1 VGARPLFFSE
11 MRVFFRTDVNGSQAV
26 KEQRSRGVTG
36 FFVEENVQKHQE
48 KIRELAE
55 AIVTAEGMEL
65 VEAECLRMPSRWLVR
80 IFMDREGGVTL
91 ADCSEISHQLGD
103 VLDVNDCPPGPYT
116 LEVSS
121 PGLDRPLVRDKDFLK
136 YRGSTV
142 NIRLRDK
149 LAGIKHFKGE
159 LIDFIEE
166 AGKNF
171 LVVDVSGM
179 IYRIPREMVSKAHLV
194 YNIEGKKME
203 DN

>member
-1 VGARPLFFSE
+1 MQMLRKRRRNNVAA
-11 MRVFFRTDVNGSQAV
+11 AV
-26 KEQRSRGVTG
+26 KG
-36 FFVEENVQKHQE
+36 FFVAENVQKYQE

-65 VEAECLRMPSRWLVR
+65 VEAECLKMPSRWLIR

-103 VLDVNDCPPGPYT
+103 ILDVNDVPPGPYT

-121 PGLDRPLVRDKDFLK
+121 PGLDRPLVKDKDFLK
-136 YRGSTV
+136 YRGSAV
-142 NIRLRDK
+142 NVRLREK
-149 LAGIKHFKGE
+149 LAGIKHFMGE
-159 LIDFIEE
+159 LIDFIEDD
-166 AGKNF
+166 GKKF
-171 LVVDVSGM
+171 LVVDVSGAT
-179 IYRIPREMVSKAHLV
+179 YRIPREMVSKAHLV

>member
-1 VGARPLFFSE
+1 
-11 MRVFFRTDVNGSQAV
+11 VFVYRTDVNGSQRA
-26 KEQRSRGVTG
+26 KEQFSRSVTG
-36 FFVEENVQKHQE
+36 VFVEENVQKYQE

-55 AIVTAEGMEL
+55 AILTAEGMEL

-80 IFMDREGGVTL
+80 IFIDREGGVTL

-103 VLDVNDCPPGPYT
+103 VLDVNDIPPGPYT

-121 PGLDRPLVRDKDFLK
+121 PGLDRPLARDKDFLK

-142 NIRLRDK
+142 NIRLREK

-159 LIDFIEE
+159 LIDFIEND
-166 AGKNF
+166 GKNC
-171 LVVDVSGM
+171 LVVDVSG
-179 IYRIPREMVSKAHLV
+179 ITYRIPREMISKAHLV
-194 YNIEGKKME
+194 YNIEGNKME